1 MFPPSLSLDELRAID
16 LTNHPHSID
25 HHSEQYEES
34 KDDWPGVSEAEED
47 EYDLEEEEDV
57 QEISSEEENVW
68 EDDEEE
74 EDMSEEEAYADSLR
88 ISELSKQ

>member
-34 KDDWPGVSEAEED
+34 KDDWPGVSEAEEED

-57 QEISSEEENVW
+57 QEISSQEENVW
-68 EDDEEE
+68 EDDEDEE
-74 EDMSEEEAYADSLR
+74 EEEAYADSLR
-88 ISELSKQ
+88 LSELSKQ

>member
-1 MFPPSLSLDELRAID
+1 MFHPSLSLDELRAID

-34 KDDWPGVSEAEED
+34 KDDWPGVSEAEEED

-57 QEISSEEENVW
+57 QEISSQEENVW
-68 EDDEEE
+68 EDDEDEE
-74 EDMSEEEAYADSLR
+74 EEEAYADSLR
-88 ISELSKQ
+88 LSELSKQ